1 LKRSTGDDP
10 INGSSMHDGLM
21 DGCSD
26 KRMAESFL
34 QMKEL
39 GCRRRE
45 ELIQIWRTNLP
56 LIDQPK
62 TESKKMNQVFIVI
75 NKKKE
80 KRGGIMIMDPR
91 SISLYY

>member
-1 LKRSTGDDP
+1 
-10 INGSSMHDGLM
+10 MHDGLM

-26 KRMAESFL
+26 KRMAESFP

-62 TESKKMNQVFIVI
+62 TESKK
-75 NKKKE
+75 
-80 KRGGIMIMDPR
+80 
-91 SISLYY
+91 

>member
-1 LKRSTGDDP
+1 
-10 INGSSMHDGLM
+10 MHDGLM

-39 GCRRRE
+39 GCRTAEEE

-62 TESKKMNQVFIVI
+62 TESKK
-75 NKKKE
+75 
-80 KRGGIMIMDPR
+80 
-91 SISLYY
+91 